1 MEMRTMAAGK
11 AVTAAVWAKV
21 EKLYPDKSQNLASVA
36 ALVGLTPIALSQ
48 IAKKR
53 GWTMRTVARIAAGSP
68 EESRNAQSKTLPRL
82 PAGSP
87 EGSRKAQSKIGLP
100 PQRDFQVV
108 APGSTKESR
117 KAQSK
122 KPSALVQRVYDTI
135 DGELTKLEEQT
146 GVSSQD
152 RERASRA
159 LSQMVSSLEKAVEM
173 QREMTKA
180 TAKGSGTKNQEALA
194 HAEDLRRSIAERLER
209 LQRQRPIG
217 KRSGASQ

>member
-1 MEMRTMAAGK
+1 MAAGK

-21 EKLYPDKSQNLASVA
+21 EKLYPDKSQNLARLA
-36 ALVGLTPIALSQ
+36 ALVGLTSIALSQ
-48 IAKKR
+48 EAKKR
-53 GWTMRTVARIAAGSP
+53 GWAMR
-68 EESRNAQSKTLPRL
+68 TLPRI
-82 PAGSP
+82 A
-87 EGSRKAQSKIGLP
+87 
-100 PQRDFQVV
+100 PQGDSQVV
-108 APGSTKESR
+108 APGSPKGGR
-117 KAQSK
+117 KAQTRKSPSK

-209 LQRQRPIG
+209 LQRQRPLS
-217 KRSGASQ
+217 KRSSASQ

>member
-1 MEMRTMAAGK
+1 MAAGK
-11 AVTAAVWAKV
+11 AATAAVWAKV
-21 EKLYPDKSQNLASVA
+21 EKLYPDKSQNLVRLA
-36 ALVGLTPIALSQ
+36 ALVGLTSIALSQ
-48 IAKKR
+48 EAKKR
-53 GWTMRTVARIAAGSP
+53 GWTMRTLPRIA
-68 EESRNAQSKTLPRL
+68 
-82 PAGSP
+82 
-87 EGSRKAQSKIGLP
+87 
-100 PQRDFQVV
+100 PQEDSQVV
-108 APGSTKESR
+108 APGSPKGGR
-117 KAQSK
+117 KAQTRSAPRIASGSPKGSRNAQTRKSPSK